1 MASIT
6 LLVTDPAGM
15 HARPASKVAHL
26 AASFDQDITITYKG
40 RTIDAKSIMGLMSLG
55 VPKGAEMTITVT
67 GDDEDTAL
75 TQVKDEMK
83 TLGLISE

>member
-6 LLVTDPAGM
+6 VLVTDPAGM

-26 AASFDQDITITYKG
+26 AASFDQDIHITYKG

-55 VPKGAEMTITVT
+55 VPKGAEMTISVT
-67 GDDEDTAL
+67 GDDDESVVA
-75 TQVKDEMK
+75 QVKEEMK
-83 TLGLISE
+83 NLGLIND